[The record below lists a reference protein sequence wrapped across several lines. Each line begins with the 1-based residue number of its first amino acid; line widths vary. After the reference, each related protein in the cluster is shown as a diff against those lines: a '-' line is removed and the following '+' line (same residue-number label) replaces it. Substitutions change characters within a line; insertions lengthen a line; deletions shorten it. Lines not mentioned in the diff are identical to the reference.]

1 MITMIDVTKFTYSK
15 LLNEHSLFI
24 LPLPKVGMSY
34 FTTSTN
40 FFSQVK
46 KCQLHMDLVMLI

>member
-15 LLNEHSLFI
+15 LLKEHSLFI
-24 LPLPKVGMSY
+24 LPFPKVGMSY

-40 FFSQVK
+40 FFSQIK